1 MDSVNPDPQQIPDED
16 LTLQNYQDDLDTSS
30 AIVDPIMDEES
41 DDPTEELGVD
51 PKEFK
56 KELDQYAFDDVMKRD
71 DEVGDTAGENSE
83 DIEDR
88 REQIESLDMDDG
100 DSTKY

>member
-1 MDSVNPDPQQIPDED
+1 MDSVNPDPQQIPDDD

-30 AIVDPIMDEES
+30 SVKDPIMDEES

-56 KELDQYAFDDVMKRD
+56 KELDQYAFDDGMKRD
-71 DEVGDTAGENSE
+71 DEKTDAEGDNSE

-88 REQIESLDMDDG
+88 REDIEDLDMDDG
-100 DSTKY
+100 DTTKY

>member
-1 MDSVNPDPQQIPDED
+1 MDSVNPDPQQIPDDD

-30 AIVDPIMDEES
+30 SVKDPIMDEES
-41 DDPTEELGVD
+41 DDPTEGLGVD

-56 KELDQYAFDDVMKRD
+56 KELDQYAFDDGMKRD
-71 DEVGDTAGENSE
+71 DEKTDAEGDNSE

-88 REQIESLDMDDG
+88 REDIEDLDMDDG
-100 DSTKY
+100 DTTKY